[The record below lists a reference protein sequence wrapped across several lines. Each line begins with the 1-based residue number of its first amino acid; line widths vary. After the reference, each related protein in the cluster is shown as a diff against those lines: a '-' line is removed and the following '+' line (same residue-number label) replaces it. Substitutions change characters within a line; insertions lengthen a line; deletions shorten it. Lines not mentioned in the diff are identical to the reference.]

1 MKLIDLGLARVEP
14 GPAQDGSIIT
24 NLQTLGTF
32 DYIAPEQCE
41 DSHSVDIRADIY
53 SLGCT
58 LYELLT
64 GQAPF
69 AAFGSVL
76 MKIRAHA
83 LEPITPI
90 QQCRADVPVQLA
102 AIIQRMLA
110 KDRKDRFGTPADVA
124 AALQPFAAGAN
135 LSGLLRLPVERLN

>member
-1 MKLIDLGLARVEP
+1 MKLIDLSLARVEP

-58 LYELLT
+58 FYELLS
-64 GQAPF
+64 GRAPF

-83 LEPITPI
+83 LEPIAPI
-90 QQCRADVPVQLA
+90 QQRRADVPMQLA
-102 AIIQRMLA
+102 TVVERMVA
-110 KDRKDRFGTPADVA
+110 KDRNVRFSSPGDIST
-124 AALQPFAAGAN
+124 ALQSFATSAN
-135 LSGLLRLPVERLN
+135 LSRLVP